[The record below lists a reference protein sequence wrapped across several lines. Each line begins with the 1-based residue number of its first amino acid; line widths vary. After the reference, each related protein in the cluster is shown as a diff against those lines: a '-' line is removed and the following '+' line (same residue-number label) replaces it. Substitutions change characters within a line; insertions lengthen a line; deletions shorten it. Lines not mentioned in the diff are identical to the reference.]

1 MYLFTDTVF
10 PKCLGFRGCK
20 HSGYQCLS
28 AFGWL
33 AGGTFLFQVQHFCFF
48 DGVITGYIYISW
60 EKWVVNDGIFSW
72 DMVEARNMVIFVW
85 GYHRISR
92 AIMGYSWD

>member
-1 MYLFTDTVF
+1 MPFSFWVARRRNIF
-10 PKCLGFRGCK
+10 V
-20 HSGYQCLS
+20 SGP
-28 AFGWL
+28 AFL
-33 AGGTFLFQVQHFCFF
+33 FF
-48 DGVITGYIYISW
+48 DGVITGYIYIYRGI
-60 EKWVVNDGIFSW
+60 KWVVNDGIFSW